1 MIQQIDSKGEFELDG
16 LVSEPMLLTTIIY
29 TPS

>member
-1 MIQQIDSKGEFELDG
+1 MIQQIDSKGEFELDD